1 VKGTAVFILPAL
13 AYAYDALSPTM
24 SDKTLHHHHDKHHAK
39 YVDTTNTLLKDKPQL
54 AASSL
59 EEVIAQA
66 REAKDV
72 KLFNNA
78 AQAWNH
84 GFFWE
89 SMAAPGG
96 KSPEGVLAQAID
108 EAFGS
113 LDGLKT
119 SLVTEG
125 VGHFASG
132 WAWLV
137 SESDTLKVISTHDA
151 ETVADRDGVVPLL
164 VIDVWEHAYYLDYQ
178 QDRET
183 FLKGWFDGLANWT
196 FAAAQLDAARQGGRG
211 GYRYPAPMQK
221 AA

>member
-1 VKGTAVFILPAL
+1 MFTLPNL
-13 AYAYDALSPTM
+13 PYAYDALSPTM

-39 YVDTTNTLLKDKPQL
+39 YVDTTNALLKDK
-54 AASSL
+54 AEYATSSL
-59 EEVIAQA
+59 EDVIAQA

-89 SMAAPGG
+89 CMAPGG
-96 KSPEGVLAQAID
+96 QKPEGDLAKAID
-108 EAFGS
+108 EAFGGM
-113 LDGLKT
+113 DGLKT
-119 SLVTEG
+119 TLVTEG

-137 SESDTLKVISTHDA
+137 SDGGQLKVISTHDA

-164 VIDVWEHAYYLDYQ
+164 VVDVWEHAYYLDYQ
-178 QDRET
+178 QDREG
-183 FLKGWFDGLANWT
+183 FLKGWFDSLANWT
-196 FAAAQLDAARQGGRG
+196 FAAGQFEAAKRGGQG